1 MIPSRRFAAG
11 LLAALLISACGNASP
26 PSHHPAAAKPSAPAT
41 STPTH
46 ATPNYAL
53 TVRVPDPHCPDDKG
67 IGVNAAEWTSQ
78 AAGNGDDFPGLAAAM
93 EANGDTLVIASGDPT
108 PTTAI
113 AAEFRTPCDLDPAY
127 GDNGATQLSAPGFP
141 VNVSGV
147 FPTADGG
154 ALITGG
160 TSVSDGR
167 WFVGKLT
174 AGGQLDQAFGDHG
187 WALLPWAGTATT
199 IAVAP
204 NGNIVVGGLGN
215 DNGISSVGEI
225 SAQGRPVT
233 SFGTRGQTAMPPW
246 HDGGVDGVWIEP
258 DGNILALVGG
268 GNMGCWGVTA
278 VTLTPSGR
286 GVPGF
291 TAAFDRAL
299 KSADPDRASGL
310 PIFVGGL
317 TVGSH
322 GFHLVGTAQDDCV
335 GNPPQ
340 QKPNP
345 SQRVIDIAFGYD
357 GNLDTAF
364 GKDGVT
370 SFSAP
375 MASLAWVLP
384 QSDASVLL
392 VTSPYRGGPDQRRRD
407 DVFVYRI
414 SDTGRLETNYAD
426 HGLAVV
432 TLPYVLG
439 SGVDYVAEPRPVSN
453 GQRAAVVTLN
463 AKGNAVVLI
472 QVAAR

>member
-1 MIPSRRFAAG
+1 M
-11 LLAALLISACGNASP
+11 
-26 PSHHPAAAKPSAPAT
+26 
-41 STPTH
+41 
-46 ATPNYAL
+46 
-53 TVRVPDPHCPDDKG
+53 PDAHCPDGKG
-67 IGVNAAEWTSQ
+67 IGVDTAEWTSQ
-78 AAGNGDDFPGLAAAM
+78 AAGNGDDLPGLTATM

-108 PTTAI
+108 ATTAI
-113 AAEFRTPCDLDPAY
+113 AAEFRTSCELDPAF

-141 VNVSGV
+141 VNVSAV

-160 TSVSDGR
+160 TSVLDGR

-174 AGGQLDQAFGDHG
+174 ARGQLDRAFGEHG
-187 WALLPWAGTATT
+187 WAVLPWAGTATT

-204 NGNIVVGGLGN
+204 SGNIVVGGLGN
-215 DNGISSVGEI
+215 DNGSSSVGEI
-225 SAQGRPVT
+225 TAQGQPVT

-246 HDGGVDGVWIEP
+246 HDGGVDGVWFEP

-299 KSADPDRASGL
+299 KSADPDRASDL

-317 TVGSH
+317 TIGSN

-335 GNPPQ
+335 DNPPQ
-340 QKPNP
+340 RKPNP

-357 GNLDTAF
+357 GNLDPSS
-364 GKDGVT
+364 GRNGVT
-370 SFSAP
+370 GFSAP
-375 MASLAWVLP
+375 MAALGWVLP
-384 QSDASVLL
+384 QSDTSVLL
-392 VTSPYRGGPDQRRRD
+392 VTSPDRGASDQHGRD
-407 DVFVYRI
+407 NLLVYRI
-414 SDTGRLETNYAD
+414 SDTGRLETSYAD
-426 HGLAVV
+426 HGIADV
-432 TLPYVLG
+432 TLPYTVG
-439 SGVDYVAEPRPVSN
+439 SDVVPGVWPLPVSN
-453 GQRAAVVTLN
+453 GQRAAVVTTN

-472 QVAAR
+472 PVAAR